1 MAKKV
6 VNSIVEKQ
14 KKFLGEVKIK
24 VLAAVAA
31 AFAFV
36 IALTWNDAIK
46 TGVDQLI
53 ANMGITGT
61 SYLLKVF
68 AALIVTA
75 IAVIGIWLVS
85 KYQN

>member
-6 VNSIVEKQ
+6 VKNAGIH
-14 KKFLGEVKIK
+14 KKFLGEVKGK
-24 VLAAVAA
+24 VMAAIAA

-53 ANMGITGT
+53 ASMGITGT
-61 SYLLKVF
+61 SYLLKVL
-68 AALIVTA
+68 AALIVTT

-85 KYQN
+85 KSQN

>member
-6 VNSIVEKQ
+6 VSKVVETQ
-14 KKFLGEVKIK
+14 KKFLGEVKGK

-53 ANMGITGT
+53 ASMGITGT
-61 SYLLKVF
+61 SYLIKLV

-75 IAVIGIWLVS
+75 IAVIGIWIVS
-85 KYQN
+85 KSQN

>member
-1 MAKKV
+1 MAKKA
-6 VNSIVEKQ
+6 VENVAIH
-14 KKFLGEVKIK
+14 KKFLGEVKGK
-24 VLAAVAA
+24 VMAAIAA

-36 IALTWNDAIK
+36 IALSWNDAIK

-53 ANMGITGT
+53 ASMGITGT
-61 SYLLKVF
+61 SYLLKVL

-85 KYQN
+85 RAQN

>member
-6 VNSIVEKQ
+6 VETVAIH
-14 KKFLGEVKIK
+14 KKFLGEVKGKIM
-24 VLAAVAA
+24 AAIAA

-53 ANMGITGT
+53 ASMGITGT
-61 SYLLKVF
+61 SYVVKLI
-68 AALIVTA
+68 AALIVTV
-75 IAVIGIWLVS
+75 IAVLGIWLVS
-85 KYQN
+85 RTQN